1 MYNIVPR
8 PAQSFVNEVP
18 ITLHK
23 NHPNSRS
30 RRKKERARVSPS
42 RTPVL
47 SYVHYFQ
54 APATQ
59 ATTTRIK
66 TSCINIQL

>member
-8 PAQSFVNEVP
+8 PAESVVNGVP

-23 NHPNSRS
+23 NQPKLRS
-30 RRKKERARVSPS
+30 RRKKERARGSPS
-42 RTPVL
+42 RAPVL

-59 ATTTRIK
+59 ATTTPVK
-66 TSCINIQL
+66 TSCVNIQY

>member
-8 PAQSFVNEVP
+8 PAESVVNVVP

-23 NHPNSRS
+23 NHPNLRS
-30 RRKKERARVSPS
+30 RGKKERARVSPS
-42 RTPVL
+42 RAPVL
-47 SYVHYFQ
+47 SYIHYFQ

-59 ATTTRIK
+59 ATTTPVK
-66 TSCINIQL
+66 TSCVNIQY